1 MRTAQLAGLK
11 QQRAEAWRE
20 ATHDLRGNLA
30 IVQNVTSVLQIKAP
44 CVPAVEK
51 SLRMLERSVASLHA
65 LLNDLTTQ
73 ARLDAGHERRDI
85 HRSTPPRRLTIC
97 ARLAGDG
104 RPSTVS
110 T

>member
-1 MRTAQLAGLK
+1 MTYRNIGAQN
-11 QQRAEAWRE
+11 
-20 ATHDLRGNLA
+20 DLRGNLA
-30 IVQNVTSVLQIKAP
+30 IVQNVTNVLQIKSP
-44 CVPAVEK
+44 SVPAVEK
-51 SLRMLERSVASLHA
+51 SLHMLERSVASLHA

-85 HRSTPPRRLTIC
+85 RASMQPRRLPIC
-97 ARLAGDG
+97 ARRRRRW